1 MTSIGLWIIL
11 GWLILS
17 TVVGVMAGVKRKFS
31 MEEWFVGQRGFGLIL
46 FYVVA
51 AAEIYSAF
59 AFLGLAGWAYKFGAP
74 IFYAPMY
81 NVLAYTLFFFIGPL
95 IWRYGKAHGYV
106 TQPDFFIHRYQ
117 SPSLGV
123 VVAIIGFLFTIPY
136 LQLQIMGTGMI
147 IQLSSGGAINWQAAV
162 IVSSLASII
171 FVTISGLRG
180 IAWTNLLQAILM
192 LVTMFAVGIL
202 FPQKFFGGVGQMFQR
217 LAEVSPQHLILPGK
231 SGAMGLGWYTSTTLM
246 SALGFWMWPHLFL
259 TTYSAKNTQIIRR
272 NAVILPLFALAL
284 IPVIIVGYTCF
295 LVAPGLKE
303 PDHAMLITLT
313 RFFPP
318 WMAGLV
324 GAGGTAAAI
333 STSSAL
339 TLSACTLFARNIYQR
354 GMNPKANDDQA
365 ARLARWLVP
374 VVTAAAV
381 ALTFLRPKMLV
392 ALLLLGYSGITQ
404 FFPGVIFGL
413 FWKRVTKAG
422 VYAGMIAGIATLLLI
437 NYGLKASSPYGLF
450 FGFWGLLVNLAVC
463 LLVTLCTSPP
473 PKEALHRFYAAK

>member
-1 MTSIGLWIIL
+1 MSNISLWIIL

-74 IFYAPMY
+74 IYYGPMY

-95 IWRYGKAHGYV
+95 IWKYGKAHGYV

-147 IQLSSGGAINWQAAV
+147 IQLSSGGAIDWKTA
-162 IVSSLASII
+162 IILSSLASII

-180 IAWTNLLQAILM
+180 IAWTNFLQAILM
-192 LVTMFAVGIL
+192 LVTMFSVGFL
-202 FPQKFFGGVGQMFQR
+202 FPQKFFGGVGEMFRR

-231 SGAMGLGWYTSTTLM
+231 GGTMGFGWYTSTVLM
-246 SALGFWMWPHLFL
+246 SALGFWVWPHLFL
-259 TTYSAKNTQIIRR
+259 TTYSAKSVQIIRR
-272 NAVILPLFALAL
+272 NAVILPLFAVAL
-284 IPVIIVGYTCF
+284 IPIIIVGYTCF
-295 LVAPGLKE
+295 LLAPGLKD

-313 RFFPP
+313 RYFPA
-318 WMAGLV
+318 WVAGLV

-339 TLSACTLFARNIYQR
+339 TLSACTLFSRNIYQR
-354 GMNPKANDDQA
+354 GIRPQASNDQT
-365 ARLARWLVP
+365 ARLARALVP
-374 VVTAAAV
+374 VVTIMAV
-381 ALTFLRPKMLV
+381 ILTFMRPKMLV
-392 ALLLLGYSGITQ
+392 TLLLLGYSGITQ
-404 FFPGVIFGL
+404 FFPGVFLGL
-413 FWKRVTKAG
+413 FWRRVTRAG
-422 VYAGMIAGIATLLLI
+422 VYAGMMAGIGALLAI
-437 NYGLKASSPYGLF
+437 NFGLLRLPFDLF
-450 FGFWGLLVNLAVC
+450 FGFWGLLINLIVC
-463 LLVTLCTSPP
+463 FVVTFLTSPP
-473 PKEALHRFYAAK
+473 PNEALDRFYST

>member
-1 MTSIGLWIIL
+1 MTHISLWIII
-11 GWLILS
+11 GWLTLS

-74 IFYAPMY
+74 IYYAPMY

-95 IWRYGKAHGYV
+95 IWKYGKAHGYV

-147 IQLSSGGAINWQAAV
+147 IQLSSGGAINWQAA
-162 IVSSLASII
+162 IILSSLASII

-180 IAWTNLLQAILM
+180 IAWTNFLQAILM
-192 LVTMFAVGIL
+192 LVTMFSVGFL
-202 FPQKFFGGVGQMFQR
+202 FPQKFFGGVGEMFRR

-231 SGAMGLGWYTSTTLM
+231 AGTMGLGWYTSTILM
-246 SALGFWMWPHLFL
+246 SALGFWVWPHLFL
-259 TTYSAKNTQIIRR
+259 TTYSAKNIQIIRR
-272 NAVILPLFALAL
+272 NAVILPLFAFAL
-284 IPVIIVGYTCF
+284 IPIIIVGYTCF

-303 PDHAMLITLT
+303 PDHAMLVTLT
-313 RFFPP
+313 QYFPA
-318 WMAGLV
+318 WVAGLV

-339 TLSACTLFARNIYQR
+339 TLSACTLFSRNIYQR
-354 GMNPKANDDQA
+354 GFYPRATDDQA
-365 ARLARWLVP
+365 ARLARALVP
-374 VVTAAAV
+374 AVTIMAV
-381 ALTFLRPKMLV
+381 ILTFMRPKMLV
-392 ALLLLGYSGITQ
+392 ALLLLGYSGISQ
-404 FFPGVIFGL
+404 FFPGVFLGL
-413 FWKRVTKAG
+413 FWRRVTKAG
-422 VYAGMIAGIATLLLI
+422 VYAGMVAGIVTLLI
-437 NYGLKASSPYGLF
+437 VNYILKASPYGIF
-450 FGFWGLLVNLAVC
+450 FGFWGLIINLAICVLIT
-463 LLVTLCTSPP
+463 LLTTPP
-473 PKEALHRFYAAK
+473 PKEALDRFYSTK

>member
-1 MTSIGLWIIL
+1 MTHISLWIII

-17 TVVGVMAGVKRKFS
+17 TVVGVLAGVKRKFS

-74 IFYAPMY
+74 IYYAPMY

-95 IWRYGKAHGYV
+95 IWKYGKTHGYV

-123 VVAIIGFLFTIPY
+123 AVAIIGFLFTIPY

-147 IQLSSGGAINWQAAV
+147 IQVSSGGAINWQAAV

-171 FVTISGLRG
+171 FVTVSGLRG
-180 IAWTNLLQAILM
+180 IAWTNFLQAILM
-192 LVTMFAVGIL
+192 LVTMFSVGFL
-202 FPQKFFGGVGQMFQR
+202 FPHKFFGGVGEMFRR

-231 SGAMGLGWYTSTTLM
+231 AGTLGLGWYTSTTLM

-259 TTYSAKNTQIIRR
+259 TTYSAKNIQIIRR
-272 NAVILPLFALAL
+272 NAVILPLFAFAL
-284 IPVIIVGYTCF
+284 IPIIIVGYTCF
-295 LVAPGLKE
+295 LMAPGLKE

-313 RFFPP
+313 RFFPS
-318 WMAGLV
+318 WVAGVV
-324 GAGGTAAAI
+324 GAGGMAAAI

-339 TLSACTLFARNIYQR
+339 TLSACTLFSRNIYQK
-354 GMNPKANDDQA
+354 GINPRASDDQTV
-365 ARLARWLVP
+365 RLARALVP
-374 VVTAAAV
+374 VVTVLAV
-381 ALTFLRPKMLV
+381 VLTFMRPKMLV
-392 ALLLLGYSGITQ
+392 TLLLLGYSGIAQ
-404 FFPGVIFGL
+404 FFPGVFLGL
-413 FWKRVTKAG
+413 FWRRATKAG
-422 VYAGMIAGIATLLLI
+422 IYAGMIAGIGSLLAV
-437 NYGLKASSPYGLF
+437 NFGLLRFPFGLF
-450 FGFWGLLVNLAVC
+450 FGFWGLLINLTVC
-463 LLVTLCTSPP
+463 LLVTLLTSPP
-473 PKEALHRFYAAK
+473 PKEALDQFYSA

>member
-1 MTSIGLWIIL
+1 MTSISLWIII
-11 GWLILS
+11 GWLVLS
-17 TVVGVMAGVKRKFS
+17 TIVGVLAGVKRKFS

-59 AFLGLAGWAYKFGAP
+59 AFLGLAGWAYRFGSP
-74 IFYAPMY
+74 IYYAPMY
-81 NVLAYTLFFFIGPL
+81 NVLAYTLFFFLGPL
-95 IWRYGKAHGYV
+95 IWKYGKAHGYV

-117 SPSLGV
+117 SYSLGV

-162 IVSSLASII
+162 ILSSVASIL

-180 IAWTNLLQAILM
+180 IAWTNFLQAILM
-192 LVTMFAVGIL
+192 LSTMFSVGFL
-202 FPQKFFGGVGQMFQR
+202 FPQKFFGGAGEMFRR
-217 LAEVSPQHLILPGK
+217 LSEVSPQHLILPGK
-231 SGAMGLGWYTSTTLM
+231 AGTMGLAWYTSTTLM

-259 TTYSAKNTQIIRR
+259 TTYSAKSKQIIRR
-272 NAVILPLFALAL
+272 NAVILPLFAFAL

-303 PDHAMLITLT
+303 PDHAMLVTLT
-313 RFFPP
+313 QYFPA

-339 TLSACTLFARNIYQR
+339 TLSACTLFSRNIYQR
-354 GMNPKANDDQA
+354 GIYPKASDDQA
-365 ARLARWLVP
+365 ARLARYLVP
-374 VVTAAAV
+374 VVTTLGV
-381 ALTFLRPKMLV
+381 ILTFLRPKMLV

-404 FFPGVIFGL
+404 FFPGVFLGL
-413 FWKRVTKAG
+413 FWRRVTRAG
-422 VYAGMIAGIATLLLI
+422 VYAGMIAGIATLLII
-437 NYGLKASSPYGLF
+437 NYGLQASPYGIF
-450 FGFWGLLVNLAVC
+450 FGFWGLLVNLAIC
-463 LLVTLCTSPP
+463 LLVTLLTAPP
-473 PKEALHRFYAAK
+473 SKEALNQFYGAQ